1 MIAFSCRFARLWLD
15 LGAVGGMYVQNQIPA
30 PEELASI
37 MELAEEFNMGE
48 STVWLLVKRHD
59 LDRFRIPGR
68 GKTTY
73 VNRQDFDRAR
83 QTPIPIR
90 ADAKKAAA

>member
-1 MIAFSCRFARLWLD
+1 MT
-15 LGAVGGMYVQNQIPA
+15 GGGEHVPNQIPA
-30 PEELASI
+30 TQELASI
-37 MELAEEFNMGE
+37 MELAEEFELGE

-73 VNRQDFDRAR
+73 VRRQDFARIR

-90 ADAKKAAA
+90 TDAKKAAA